1 MKSLLL
7 IFALISLNSVQASP
21 PPSDFLSAG
30 QQASI
35 VRAIDNICGDSWCE
49 GDYDFKF
56 NAFNCNVKSSLCDLN
71 FQFID
76 RNGEQAL
83 YSKKQVC
90 SFSGIKS
97 YQQIMDNDRS
107 LNQEFY
113 NELNNCINEKE
124 GRQDLF

>member
-7 IFALISLNSVQASP
+7 FFALLSLNSVHASP
-21 PPSDFLSAG
+21 PPSDFLSSS

-35 VRAIDNICGDSWCE
+35 VRAIDNICGDTWCE

-56 NAFNCNVKSSLCDLN
+56 NAFNCNSKSAVCELS
-71 FQFID
+71 FQLVD
-76 RNGEQAL
+76 RSAEQAL

-90 SFSGIKS
+90 SFGGMKS

-107 LNQEFY
+107 LNQDFY
-113 NELNNCINEKE
+113 NQLNNCIGQKE
-124 GRQDLF
+124 ESHDLF